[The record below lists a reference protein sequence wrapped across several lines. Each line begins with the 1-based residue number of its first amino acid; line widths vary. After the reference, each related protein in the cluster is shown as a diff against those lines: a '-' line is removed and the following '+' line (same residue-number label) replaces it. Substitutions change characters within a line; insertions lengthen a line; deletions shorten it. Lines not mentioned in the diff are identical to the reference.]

1 MNFGQLWK
9 SAGSLSGSDF
19 IFAAILAACALI
31 GLCVLLYV
39 GFFAVRD
46 HFRRKRDRR
55 LRRQA
60 RMERHRANR
69 TFAQH

>member
-19 IFAAILAACALI
+19 IFAAALAACAII

-46 HFRRKRDRR
+46 RLKIRR
-55 LRRQA
+55 
-60 RMERHRANR
+60 
-69 TFAQH
+69 